1 MSSLLPVYPVS
12 ALEYSDGATLDR
24 SAYSATFHHVVDPAS
39 WTVWDL
45 GRSRDIDGDAGSYAQ
60 AGEAADP
67 ELCASGTF
75 RPLSKSAV

>member
-1 MSSLLPVYPVS
+1 MSSLLPGLS
-12 ALEYSDGATLDR
+12 GIRTGIQRRRNIDR